1 MTETMEHPDPFSR
14 IGAAMQRAGLWLGRV
29 GFGLFLLLAAGAALL
44 ATTFIGVLLAIAAV
58 FLTLTYGRR
67 ARAHIRKTQARAQA
81 AEKSG
86 ELTTLEAHRTP
97 DGWVIEPGASWR

>member
-1 MTETMEHPDPFSR
+1 MTDTMEHNDPLSR
-14 IGAAMQRAGLWLGRV
+14 ISAGLQKAGLWLGRA

-58 FLTLTYGRR
+58 FLTLTHRR
-67 ARAHIRKTQARAQA
+67 RMRRKA
-81 AEKSG
+81 APAAAPSQRPSSEPA
-86 ELTTLEAHRTP
+86 TLEARRTP

>member
-1 MTETMEHPDPFSR
+1 MTDAMEHNDPLSR
-14 IGAAMQRAGLWLGRV
+14 LSAGMQRAGLWLGRA

-58 FLTLTYGRR
+58 FLTLTHGRR
-67 ARAHIRKTQARAQA
+67 VRRAARRQAQQRAA
-81 AEKSG
+81 APSEPA
-86 ELTTLEAHRTP
+86 TLEARRTP